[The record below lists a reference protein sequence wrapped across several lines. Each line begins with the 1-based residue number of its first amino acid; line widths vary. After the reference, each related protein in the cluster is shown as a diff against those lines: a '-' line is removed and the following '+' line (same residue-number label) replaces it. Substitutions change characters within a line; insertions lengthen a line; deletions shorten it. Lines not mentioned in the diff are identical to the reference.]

1 MCRKLL
7 IIRQILEAK
16 NVTDELKGKEQIGR
30 VRLRLILFALWRII
44 KLMIFV
50 LQRVGCNMK
59 NEVEYGLFIN

>member
-7 IIRQILEAK
+7 IIREILEAK

-44 KLMIFV
+44 
-50 LQRVGCNMK
+50 
-59 NEVEYGLFIN
+59 

>member
-30 VRLRLILFALWRII
+30 VRAMSGIHGRAKEIVVQEIIIL
-44 KLMIFV
+44 
-50 LQRVGCNMK
+50 
-59 NEVEYGLFIN
+59 